1 MNAEHTLISIKQF
14 CLKNTKD
21 EQTWVN
27 KGTTYHWN
35 RGRDT
40 AEGIINGVVRK
51 LAGIDAAGGQIWV
64 VAGSLKIAADG
75 TILRFTGMP
84 KKQQKLF
91 RGVASI
97 TVQAKEKVLEA
108 A

>member
-1 MNAEHTLISIKQF
+1 MNAEHTLTSIKQF
-14 CLKNTKD
+14 CKTNSSD
-21 EQTWVN
+21 EQVWTN

-40 AEGIINGVVRK
+40 ADGIINGVVRK
-51 LAGIDAAGGQIWV
+51 LAGIDASGQQIWV
-64 VAGSLKIAADG
+64 VAGSLKIDSAG

-91 RGVASI
+91 QGVANI
-97 TVQAKEKVLEA
+97 TIQAKEKVLETA
-108 A
+108 